1 MMEDEERQRKLQA
14 GKAKLAEYRQRKAQ
28 SDGQKKQKKKRKK
41 PESDVEERLREEQ
54 SRDEGDEQ
62 TGDQNTVF
70 SLSKTL
76 RSGETVTHDQTYTM
90 EPESEVSTTAEDCSS
105 EVNGFQERTDSGFP
119 WSCVIR
125 EEDLPQSEAQM
136 EPDPQ
141 SQIQVMEDEL
151 AAKSMAIEELS
162 RELEEIR
169 RAFGPEGGQQLPE
182 FEEALKH
189 RDEIITQLTANM
201 QQARAEKEEV
211 MREFL
216 QLTEQSQKLQIQFQQ
231 LQAGEILRSSS
242 ISSTAADLLQAR
254 QQITLFQQQLDDRVK
269 GHQEKIML
277 YQQQLDDRDT
287 QVRGHQEKIT
297 LYQQQLDE
305 RDAQVRGH
313 QEKITLFQQQLDDRD
328 AQVRGHQEKITLYQQ
343 QLDERD
349 AQIKGHQ
356 EKITLY
362 QQQLDERDA
371 QVRGHQEK
379 ITLYQQQLD
388 ERDAQVRGHQEK
400 ITLYQQQLDER
411 DAQVR
416 GHQEKI
422 TLYQQQL
429 DERDAQVRG
438 HQEKITLY
446 QQQLDDRDAQVRGHQ
461 EKITLYQQQLDER
474 DAQVRGHQE
483 KITLYQQQLDE
494 RDAQVRGHQE
504 KITLFQQQLDDR
516 DAQVRS
522 HHEKTQ
528 EQLILITQLQER
540 LNDAER
546 FRSQSEESS
555 ALSLREKDLL
565 NTEHHQRLIAE
576 HQQSITQLQDQ
587 LLTSKQAA
595 EEANKR
601 LSAKTQELDVCER
614 ELTVSRQ
621 KERMSSGEILQL
633 MKNVEDLQQRCHH
646 HGSQSER
653 DTLRAEL
660 DEMYGEQ
667 IVAMKH
673 ELRVQHA
680 AEVERIR
687 EQSRAEVEKIVQEH
701 QSEIEKFKGQVLQS
715 NVLNVRVIELQQKLQ
730 ETLVLR
736 EKAEQELA
744 RMSGEK
750 LSLAHQVKRLNDELR
765 GVRSEVSE
773 VQRLRDAL
781 DAAQKANVEL
791 EVKHE
796 SEITNY
802 KIKLDMLE
810 REKDAVLD
818 RMAESQESELERLR
832 TQLLFSHEEELSR
845 LRDDLQREGQLNV
858 QNLRDEMSVRH
869 REAIDSYE
877 AKLKS
882 AESERVALLQ
892 ALKHDE
898 ESGRSEE
905 LERRRE
911 SEVHSLLEKINKL
924 TLENEQ
930 ASARLEELQDE
941 IDTQRNTFSFAERNF
956 QVNFQELKDEYVFM
970 ANAKTQL
977 EERLI
982 REAQEFEKKLAEMQ
996 TRREEV
1002 DGSEKHTTELMEKLQ
1017 AVEKEKK
1024 SLAERLSLA
1033 ETDAKRLEVE
1043 LELRNRALVQDR
1055 SVSGGLETHHTHI
1068 RSGRERETPASTTA
1082 SRLASHTHTHTRE
1095 EQLSVSFSLT
1105 QQDETGDVQVD
1116 GDAVRAS
1123 RVILPLEM
1131 DGAEHDECRLQLE
1144 AQRISLSQIHAA
1156 QLELLMDTH
1165 EHELRSRE
1173 QDLRDTHE
1181 HELRDTQGLS
1191 APSSE
1196 PMELKA
1202 EFQEPMA
1209 PQLKAEFQ
1217 EPMAPQLKAEFQ
1229 EPLAP
1234 QLKAEFQ
1241 EPMAPQ
1247 LRAEFQEPMAPQLKA
1262 EFQEPMAP
1270 QLKAEFQEPMAP
1282 QLKAE
1287 FQEPMA
1293 PQLRA
1298 EFQEPMAPQ
1307 LKAEFQEPM
1316 APQLKA
1322 EFQEP
1327 MASQLKAEF
1336 QEPMAPQLKAEFQ
1349 EPMAPQLKAEFQEC
1363 WAQLEE
1369 RHRHE
1374 IERLKVFYQQQKQET
1389 QERFTSE
1396 ILLLQQRLQELTG
1409 AEELFSVPSVSAPLT
1424 RDERGERHQDEECVS
1439 VIAGSGLW
1447 RELQAG
1453 QKAPC
1458 ERELT
1463 DRDQDQDQDWERRIG
1478 SPPGRLQEKHQ
1489 QELLEEEIAKVIVQM
1504 SVEFAQH
1511 TEHTR
1516 ISKQAR
1522 ETSTAVQTGR
1532 DEEDEKEEEEEEE
1545 EEEVIKGKGH
1555 GRSRTPKSSDPEL
1568 ASDDIIT
1575 ERDLLREGN
1584 ARLVRVLLEVL
1595 KTTAAA
1601 EETISHVEAML
1612 EARQSHMTPAE
1623 ARQSHMTPAEA
1634 RQSHMTPA
1642 VARQS
1647 HMTPAERVRPGPA
1660 GDADDVSM
1668 FSAETDE
1675 ELETPL
1681 KIPGAGLL
1689 DSGAGLQRQGAE
1701 LQLESE
1707 EFLMSISSRLQ
1718 SAVEKLLIAIT
1729 DTSTQLEHARITQTE
1744 LMREKF
1750 RQNEEMEELL
1760 RRQEELQERVCEE
1773 NRAREQL
1780 ALELHR
1786 AEGVIDS
1793 YSGEREAL
1801 EQQLRERVDLQLQLE
1816 QELCVTGLRLREL
1829 EEERQQ
1835 IQDQRQLLSR
1845 QQEALRDGAGA
1856 PELRLVEAA
1865 LDAAPEADLLEETE
1879 KLMLEKVE
1887 VQRQAQKESVEL
1899 QLQVKHLEAELEDQ
1913 VMRVQEL
1920 QDTSRSERN
1929 DLRQQIQALEKQLEN
1944 NRRFMDEQA
1953 ADREHERDV
1962 FQLEIHNLEQ
1972 QLKNPPKT
1980 GTGSDR
1986 RDREVQELTRVLQ
1999 EKSDCCSELLL
2010 SVEQL
2015 QRDVCERDEEIETLG
2030 ARVRELEHTLMHR
2043 VEEAQHVSMAGRD
2056 VTLEAQLQTEREA
2069 LDRKEKEIVNLEEQ
2083 LEQFR
2088 EELENKS
2095 EEVNQLNMQ
2104 LEIQRKEISSHQQ
2117 NQTRL
2122 TQVLEEKDR
2131 QIIVLNEQTVK
2142 RQHTD
2147 TEPEE
2152 EALEQ
2157 KEEVLLDLEAQVE
2170 HLRSEQERLKR
2181 NHEEEVEQLNA
2192 VIEKLQQ
2199 ELSHIER
2206 KDEPRDESHEMKQK
2220 MDEVATELDTLKS
2233 EHASLRSKYERLR
2246 EETLVELEEALREKT
2261 AAFVVVQAQVQ
2272 ALEESAGSRVRSL
2285 SRRVEELEA
2294 AMEEKDSELHAC
2306 MLNVELAQTDADTLH
2321 TKVAELE
2328 DKLREKV
2335 AAVLVSQAQ
2344 LGAIQTQTKDLRG
2357 DAPAG
2362 EMRKGLR
2369 ASTHG
2374 PILLTEKLKE
2384 LEEGLSAMQEDQELQ
2399 KQMLSSSED
2408 EVMEYERRLA
2418 VMMDILNQMR
2428 SKPTYHRPLITEES
2442 GEDRQLLSEL
2452 LQEVRGQAAST
2463 EEELTCCRELSL
2475 KLQEEIEMK
2484 ESTITQLQTALSQVQ
2499 AGSRD
2504 EDGAKTAKLLQEL
2517 QEVKGQASAA
2527 QQELQEVKGQASAT
2541 LQELH
2546 SLRDQSVQLQEL
2558 LQEREMSMALL
2569 KDQLHRASREGDRS
2583 TDELLQELQEVKGQA
2598 ADTLQELQE
2607 AKGQAAATKEQLSS
2621 FRERSLKLQEEIEV
2635 RDMSIAELRV
2645 KVHELQIALTKS
2657 EEPLQQ
2663 PPSQPKTKAGKNGDN
2678 REHHGI
2684 NKSADASKDTP
2695 SLPHRTS
2702 KAQSESSSSQS
2713 RVSVSTQTEPCR
2725 AEDVQEMISGFS
2737 EKIGQMQELHAAEIM
2752 DMEARHISESESL
2765 KRENQQLELESRALR
2780 DAIDKLTATEGPS
2793 GGSERPAA
2801 PAFRDGYAS
2810 DSSSDWSQRTGF
2822 DHLQEN
2828 RSTPEGARRDPEPD
2842 LLPDRIKSLLREVH
2856 QEGMQV
2862 LSLSELPASE
2872 ADRLAALQTQAWS
2885 RERDA
2890 LIHTVDSLEL
2900 LISRLQSHTQVDG
2913 DWRAE
2918 LLSAVQQVFVH
2929 ERDALKS
2936 VLYSH
2941 LERLDTADAVVHL
2954 SQLERALAEQDAR
2967 HSEGMC
2973 VLSSADRSSLR
2984 SEIHQLRAQLHTLT
2998 SAHTQRHHVDT
3009 TGTESVREEEPAL
3022 LETSVGS
3029 GSDTLQEIKTELSHT
3044 KLELESAL
3052 KSQHKHLKELDTLR
3066 TEVSLKAAEVD
3077 TLNDT
3082 LAHEQKRARELQW
3095 VYEKEKCK
3103 SDRKQESEREEVE
3116 DLKLA
3121 LEDQRGRVFELSI
3134 ALERERETS
3143 AQLRDQEREAG
3154 VSTELQVQL
3163 DAQRARAAEISSA
3176 LEKEKELNTQLLR
3189 RVHTSSASNAQDSGT
3204 HTLVQAEASCT
3215 QEEAGVLS
3223 VEALLQAQ
3231 LVEKQAQVVQMME
3244 ELEKHQLDAVQ
3255 RKRQW
3260 DEEKSSLQQDQNALG
3275 RRVEELRAELNAERD
3290 TVRRLEGE
3298 RHRLQERVREL
3309 EGERHRLLERV
3320 RELEEKLRDARPA
3333 DRTRDWVLQQKTTD
3347 ATTHT
3352 GQNPEPKHTD
3362 PILSRLQLIA
3372 ARINSLTSEAPSRL
3386 SGEGP
3391 DRESLAWLHSNV
3403 QDVMSLLQHI
3413 PSAPS
3418 ALPESAALLAGGS
3431 SSLLNERLL
3440 RQNAELTGFVSRLT
3454 EEKNDLRNQLL
3465 NLEEELRRNRQK
3477 KAVAESGPGRQ
3488 ELVLFSSERE
3498 SWARERSRLEKCVA
3512 QAEAELKRL
3521 RAEIRSDTLRD
3532 LTEPDNTALKRMYGK
3547 YLRAESFRKAL
3558 VYQKKYLLLLLG
3570 GFQECEEATLS
3581 LIARMGG
3588 QPTHTH
3594 TSLESLS
3601 HQRRGFTRF
3610 RSAVRVCIAL
3620 SRMRFLVKR
3629 WQRAGGTVSCAI
3641 VSRNGLS
3648 QISGADVR
3656 NESSFLHPGGVE
3668 VFRERRGTSRGRT
3681 GRDSPRSTASVQHRY
3696 HSMAGDP
3703 VGLPCSHL
3711 QNYDPDR
3718 ALTDYI
3724 SRLEA
3729 LQRRLG
3735 SVQSGSSSYAQ
3746 LHFGVRR

>member
-1 MMEDEERQRKLQA
+1 MSKRRWVEFRICQTISCSTPVGRRTRPASPAAAAAAGTAEMMEDEERQRKLQA

-41 PESDVEERLREEQ
+41 PESDAEERLREEP

-62 TGDQNTVF
+62 PGDQNTVF

-76 RSGETVTHDQTYTM
+76 RSGESVTHEQTYSI

-105 EVNGFQERTDSGFP
+105 EVNGFQERTDSDFP
-119 WSCVIR
+119 WSSCVIG

-151 AAKSMAIEELS
+151 AAKSTAIEELS

-182 FEEALKH
+182 FEEALKQ

-242 ISSTAADLLQAR
+242 ISSSISSTASDLLQAR
-254 QQITLFQQQLDDRVK
+254 QQITL
-269 GHQEKIML
+269 
-277 YQQQLDDRDT
+277 Y
-287 QVRGHQEKIT
+287 QEKIT

-305 RDAQVRGH
+305 SEAQV
-313 QEKITLFQQQLDDRD
+313 K
-328 AQVRGHQEKITLYQQ
+328 
-343 QLDERD
+343 
-349 AQIKGHQ
+349 
-356 EKITLY
+356 
-362 QQQLDERDA
+362 
-371 QVRGHQEK
+371 
-379 ITLYQQQLD
+379 
-388 ERDAQVRGHQEK
+388 
-400 ITLYQQQLDER
+400 
-411 DAQVR
+411 
-416 GHQEKI
+416 
-422 TLYQQQL
+422 
-429 DERDAQVRG
+429 G

-461 EKITLYQQQLDER
+461 EKLILYQQQLDDR
-474 DAQVRGHQE
+474 DAQVKGHQE
-483 KITLYQQQLDE
+483 KITLYQQQLDD

-504 KITLFQQQLDDR
+504 KLDER
-516 DAQVRS
+516 DAQVRG
-522 HHEKTQ
+522 HQEKTQ

-540 LNDAER
+540 LSEAEK
-546 FRSQSEESS
+546 FHTESEESS

-565 NTEHHQRLIAE
+565 NTEHHQRLISE

-587 LLTSKQAA
+587 LLTSKQQA
-595 EEANKR
+595 EEANRR
-601 LSAKTQELDVCER
+601 LSAKAQELDICER

-633 MKNVEDLQQRCHH
+633 MKTVEDLQQRCHH

-680 AEVERIR
+680 AEVDRIR

-701 QSEIEKFKGQVLQS
+701 QSEIEKFKGQVFQS

-744 RMSGEK
+744 RVSGEK
-750 LSLAHQVKRLNDELR
+750 LSLAHQVERLHNELR
-765 GVRSEVSE
+765 SVRSEVSE

-781 DAAQKANVEL
+781 DAAQTANVEL

-869 REAIDSYE
+869 REAIDGYE
-877 AKLKS
+877 DKLAS

-892 ALKHDE
+892 ALKHNE
-898 ESGRSEE
+898 ESGNSEE
-905 LERRRE
+905 LERPRQ
-911 SEVHSLLEKINKL
+911 SEISNLLEDVNKL

-982 REAQEFEKKLAEMQ
+982 REAEEFEKRLAEMR
-996 TRREEV
+996 TSRDEV
-1002 DGSEKHTTELMEKLQ
+1002 DGSEKHTTELMEKLE

-1033 ETDAKRLEVE
+1033 EADAKRLADE
-1043 LELRNRALVQDR
+1043 LELRNKALVRDC
-1055 SVSGGLETHHTHI
+1055 SVSGGLETHHTHT

-1082 SRLASHTHTHTRE
+1082 SRLAPHTHTHTHD
-1095 EQLSVSFSLT
+1095 EQLAVSFSLT
-1105 QQDETGDVQVD
+1105 QQHETGDAQVD

-1165 EHELRSRE
+1165 EQELRSRE
-1173 QDLRDTHE
+1173 REMRDTHEQELRSRERELMDTHE
-1181 HELRDTQGLS
+1181 HELRRLQEQQGLS

-1196 PMELKA
+1196 PSELTV
-1202 EFQEPMA
+1202 
-1209 PQLKAEFQ
+1209 
-1217 EPMAPQLKAEFQ
+1217 
-1229 EPLAP
+1229 
-1234 QLKAEFQ
+1234 
-1241 EPMAPQ
+1241 
-1247 LRAEFQEPMAPQLKA
+1247 
-1262 EFQEPMAP
+1262 
-1270 QLKAEFQEPMAP
+1270 
-1282 QLKAE
+1282 
-1287 FQEPMA
+1287 
-1293 PQLRA
+1293 
-1298 EFQEPMAPQ
+1298 
-1307 LKAEFQEPM
+1307 
-1316 APQLKA
+1316 
-1322 EFQEP
+1322 
-1327 MASQLKAEF
+1327 
-1336 QEPMAPQLKAEFQ
+1336 
-1349 EPMAPQLKAEFQEC
+1349 PQLKAEFQEC
-1363 WAQLEE
+1363 RAQLEE
-1369 RHRHE
+1369 THRRE

-1396 ILLLQQRLQELTG
+1396 ILLLQQRLQELSG
-1409 AEELFSVPSVSAPLT
+1409 AEELFSVPSASVPLT
-1424 RDERGERHQDEECVS
+1424 GDERAEQHQDEERVS

-1458 ERELT
+1458 ESWREELT
-1463 DRDQDQDQDWERRIG
+1463 DRDRERRPG
-1478 SPPGRLQEKHQ
+1478 SPPGRWRERHQ
-1489 QELLEEEIAKVIVQM
+1489 QEQLEEEIAKVIVQM

-1522 ETSTAVQTGR
+1522 ETSTAVQTDR
-1532 DEEDEKEEEEEEE
+1532 DEAAEKEEEEEEE

-1555 GRSRTPKSSDPEL
+1555 GRSETSQSSDPEL

-1575 ERDLLREGN
+1575 ERDLLREAN
-1584 ARLVRVLLEVL
+1584 ARLVLVLLEVL

-1612 EARQSHMTPAE
+1612 EASPG
-1623 ARQSHMTPAEA
+1623 
-1634 RQSHMTPA
+1634 
-1642 VARQS
+1642 

-1668 FSAETDE
+1668 FSAEADE
-1675 ELETPL
+1675 GLEM

-1689 DSGAGLQRQGAE
+1689 CQGAELQLQGAE
-1701 LQLESE
+1701 LQLERE

-1729 DTSTQLEHARITQTE
+1729 DTSSQLEHARITQTE

-1750 RQNEEMEELL
+1750 RHNEEMEELL

-1793 YSGEREAL
+1793 YSGEREGL
-1801 EQQLRERVDLQLQLE
+1801 EQQVRERVDLQLQLE
-1816 QELCVTGLRLREL
+1816 QELCVTSLRLREL

-1899 QLQVKHLEAELEDQ
+1899 HLQVKHLEAELEDQ
-1913 VMRVQEL
+1913 VMRLQEL
-1920 QDTSRSERN
+1920 QDTSRSERD

-1962 FQLEIHNLEQ
+1962 FQQEIHSLEQ

-1980 GTGSDR
+1980 GSGSDR
-1986 RDREVQELTRVLQ
+1986 RDREVQELTRALQ
-1999 EKSDCCSELLL
+1999 DKSDCCSELLL
-2010 SVEQL
+2010 SAEQL

-2043 VEEAQHVSMAGRD
+2043 VEEAQHVSMAGRGD

-2117 NQTRL
+2117 DQTRL
-2122 TQVLEEKDR
+2122 TQVLEEKDG
-2131 QIIVLNEQTVK
+2131 QIIALNEQVVK
-2142 RQHTD
+2142 HQHTD

-2170 HLRSEQERLKR
+2170 RLRSEQERLKR
-2181 NHEEEVEQLNA
+2181 SREEEVEQLNA
-2192 VIEKLQQ
+2192 VIETLQQ

-2233 EHASLRSKYERLR
+2233 EHGSLRSKYERLR
-2246 EETLVELEEALREKT
+2246 EETLVELEAALREKT

-2272 ALEESAGSRVRSL
+2272 ALEESAGSRLRGL

-2294 AMEEKDSELHAC
+2294 ALEDKDSELRAC
-2306 MLNVELAQTDADTLH
+2306 MLNVELAQTDAGTLH
-2321 TKVAELE
+2321 VKVADLE

-2344 LGAIQTQTKDLRG
+2344 LGAVQTQTKDLRG

-2362 EMRKGLR
+2362 EKPKG
-2369 ASTHG
+2369 AGAATHG
-2374 PILLTEKLKE
+2374 PVLLTERLRE
-2384 LEEGLSAMQEDQELQ
+2384 LEEGLSLMQKDQELQ
-2399 KQMLSSSED
+2399 KHMLSSSED

-2428 SKPTYHRPLITEES
+2428 TKPTYHRPLIAEES
-2442 GEDRQLLSEL
+2442 GEDSRLLSQL
-2452 LQEVRGQAAST
+2452 LQEVKGQAAST
-2463 EEELTCCRELSL
+2463 KEELTCYRELSH
-2475 KLQEEIEMK
+2475 KLQEEMEMK

-2504 EDGAKTAKLLQEL
+2504 EDVAKTAKLLQEL
-2517 QEVKGQASAA
+2517 QEVRGQASAT
-2527 QQELQEVKGQASAT
+2527 QQELQEVRGQASAARQE
-2541 LQELH
+2541 LQEVRGQASAARQELH
-2546 SLRDQSVQLQEL
+2546 SFREQSVRLQEL
-2558 LQEREMSMALL
+2558 LQEREMSIALL

-2607 AKGQAAATKEQLSS
+2607 VKGQAAATKEQLSS

-2635 RDMSIAELRV
+2635 RDVSIAELRV
-2645 KVHELQIALTKS
+2645 KVHELQIALTRS
-2657 EEPLQQ
+2657 EEPPQQ
-2663 PPSQPKTKAGKNGDN
+2663 PQSQPKTKAGKNGDN

-2702 KAQSESSSSQS
+2702 TDQSESSPQS
-2713 RVSVSTQTEPCR
+2713 RVNASTQSDPSR
-2725 AEDVQEMISGFS
+2725 AEDVQELISGFS
-2737 EKIGQMQELHAAEIM
+2737 EKIGQMRELHAAEIM

-2765 KRENQQLELESRALR
+2765 KRENRQLELESRALR
-2780 DAIDKLTATEGPS
+2780 DAIDKLTAAEVTHTPSHGPPVR
-2793 GGSERPAA
+2793 SERPAA
-2801 PAFRDGYAS
+2801 SPLKDGYAS
-2810 DSSSDWSQRTGF
+2810 DSSSDWSQRTGL
-2822 DHLQEN
+2822 DHPHLQEN

-2842 LLPDRIKSLLREVH
+2842 LLPDRVKSLLREVH
-2856 QEGMQV
+2856 REGMQV
-2862 LSLSELPASE
+2862 LSLSELPMCG
-2872 ADRLAALQTQAWS
+2872 ADRPAALQAWS
-2885 RERDA
+2885 SERDA
-2890 LIHTVDSLEL
+2890 LTHTVDSLQL

-2936 VLYSH
+2936 VLYSQ

-2954 SQLERALAEQDAR
+2954 NQLERALAEQDAR

-2984 SEIHQLRAQLHTLT
+2984 SEIQQLRDQLHTLT

-3009 TGTESVREEEPAL
+3009 TGAASVREAEPAL
-3022 LETSVGS
+3022 VGTSVGS
-3029 GSDTLQEIKTELSHT
+3029 DPLEEIKTELSQT

-3052 KSQHKHLKELDTLR
+3052 KAQHKHLKELDTLR
-3066 TEVSLKAAEVD
+3066 VEVSLKAAEVD
-3077 TLNDT
+3077 TLSDT
-3082 LAHEQKRARELQW
+3082 LAHEQKRAREMQW
-3095 VYEKEKCK
+3095 AYEKEKCK

-3121 LEDQRGRVFELSI
+3121 LEDQRGRVVELSI

-3143 AQLRDQEREAG
+3143 ARLRDQEREAG
-3154 VSTELQVQL
+3154 VSSELQVQL

-3176 LEKEKELNTQLLR
+3176 LEKEKELNAQLLR
-3189 RVHTSSASNAQDSGT
+3189 RVHTSSASNTQDSGT
-3204 HTLVQAEASCT
+3204 HTLVQAEASCS
-3215 QEEAGVLS
+3215 QVEAGVLS
-3223 VEALLQAQ
+3223 VESLLQAQ

-3244 ELEKHQLDAVQ
+3244 ELEKHQLDVVQ

-3260 DEEKSSLQQDQNALG
+3260 DEERSSLQQDHNALG

-3290 TVRRLEGE
+3290 TVRSLEGE

-3309 EGERHRLLERV
+3309 EGERHRLQERV

-3372 ARINSLTSEAPSRL
+3372 ARINSLTSDTPGRL
-3386 SGEGP
+3386 SGEAP

-3418 ALPESAALLAGGS
+3418 ALPESPALLAGGS

-3465 NLEEELRRNRQK
+3465 NLEDELRRSRQK
-3477 KAVAESGPGRQ
+3477 KAVAESGSGRQ

-3498 SWARERSRLEKCVA
+3498 CWAQERSRLQKCVG
-3512 QAEAELKRL
+3512 QAEAELARL

-3532 LTEPDNTALKRMYGK
+3532 LTGADPDNTALKRMYGK

-3594 TSLESLS
+3594 THTSLESIGR
-3601 HQRRGFTRF
+3601 QRRGFTRF

-3629 WQRAGGTVSCAI
+3629 WQRAGGTVSAAV

-3648 QISGADVR
+3648 QITGADVR
-3656 NESSFLHPGGVE
+3656 NESSFLQPGSVE

-3696 HSMAGDP
+3696 HSMAGEP
-3703 VGLPCSHL
+3703 GGLPCSHL

>member
-14 GKAKLAEYRQRKAQ
+14 GKAKLAEYRQKKAQ

-41 PESDVEERLREEQ
+41 PESEAEERL
-54 SRDEGDEQ
+54 RDEGDEQ
-62 TGDQNTVF
+62 PRDQHTVF

-76 RSGETVTHDQTYTM
+76 RGGESVTHEQTYSI

-105 EVNGFQERTDSGFP
+105 EVNGFQERADSDFP
-119 WSCVIR
+119 WSSCVIG
-125 EEDLPQSEAQM
+125 EEDLPQTEAQM

-141 SQIQVMEDEL
+141 NQIQVMEDEL

-182 FEEALKH
+182 FEEALKQ

-216 QLTEQSQKLQIQFQQ
+216 QLTEQSQKLQVQFQQ

-242 ISSTAADLLQAR
+242 ISSTASDLLQAR
-254 QQITLFQQQLDDRVK
+254 QQITLYQEKITLYQQQLDEREAQVK

-277 YQQQLDDRDT
+277 YQQQLDEREA
-287 QVRGHQEKIT
+287 QVKGHQEKIT

-305 RDAQVRGH
+305 REAQVKGHQEKITLYQQQLDEREAQVKGHQEKITLYQKQLDERDAQVRGH
-313 QEKITLFQQQLDDRD
+313 QEKLEEMD

-343 QLDERD
+343 QLDER
-349 AQIKGHQ
+349 
-356 EKITLY
+356 EV
-362 QQQLDERDA
+362 
-371 QVRGHQEK
+371 QVRGHQ
-379 ITLYQQQLD
+379 
-388 ERDAQVRGHQEK
+388 
-400 ITLYQQQLDER
+400 
-411 DAQVR
+411 
-416 GHQEKI
+416 
-422 TLYQQQL
+422 
-429 DERDAQVRG
+429 
-438 HQEKITLY
+438 
-446 QQQLDDRDAQVRGHQ
+446 
-461 EKITLYQQQLDER
+461 
-474 DAQVRGHQE
+474 
-483 KITLYQQQLDE
+483 
-494 RDAQVRGHQE
+494 
-504 KITLFQQQLDDR
+504 
-516 DAQVRS
+516 
-522 HHEKTQ
+522 EKTQ

-540 LNDAER
+540 LSEAER
-546 FRSQSEESS
+546 FRTQSEESS
-555 ALSLREKDLL
+555 ALSLRDKDLL
-565 NTEHHQRLIAE
+565 NTEHHQ
-576 HQQSITQLQDQ
+576 HQQSIAQLQDQ
-587 LLTSKQAA
+587 LLTSKQQA
-595 EEANKR
+595 EEANRR
-601 LSAKTQELDVCER
+601 LSAKAQELDICER

-633 MKNVEDLQQRCHH
+633 MKTVEDLQQRCHH

-680 AEVERIR
+680 AEVDRIR

-701 QSEIEKFKGQVLQS
+701 QSEIEKFKGQVFQS

-750 LSLAHQVKRLNDELR
+750 LSLAHQVERLHNELQS
-765 GVRSEVSE
+765 VRSEVGE

-781 DAAQKANVEL
+781 DAAQAANVEL

-869 REAIDSYE
+869 REAIDGYE
-877 AKLKS
+877 DKLAS

-892 ALKHDE
+892 ALKHSE
-898 ESGRSEE
+898 ESGTSEE
-905 LERRRE
+905 LERRRQ
-911 SEVHSLLEKINKL
+911 SEINNLLEQVNKL

-956 QVNFQELKDEYVFM
+956 QVNFQELKDEYVFT
-970 ANAKTQL
+970 ANAKAQL

-982 REAQEFEKKLAEMQ
+982 RDAEEFEKKLAEMR
-996 TRREEV
+996 TRRDEA
-1002 DGSEKHTTELMEKLQ
+1002 DGSEKHTAELMEKLE
-1017 AVEKEKK
+1017 AVEKEKE

-1033 ETDAKRLEVE
+1033 EADAKRLADE
-1043 LELRNRALVQDR
+1043 LELRNKALVRDC
-1055 SVSGGLETHHTHI
+1055 SVSGGLETHHTHT

-1082 SRLASHTHTHTRE
+1082 SRLAPHTHAHTRE
-1095 EQLSVSFSLT
+1095 EQLAVSFSLT
-1105 QQDETGDVQVD
+1105 QQHETGDAQVD
-1116 GDAVRAS
+1116 GDAVTAS

-1156 QLELLMDTH
+1156 QLELLTDTH
-1165 EHELRSRE
+1165 EQELRSRE
-1173 QDLRDTHE
+1173 PEQ
-1181 HELRDTQGLS
+1181 QGLGGPS
-1191 APSSE
+1191 AEPSE
-1196 PMELKA
+1196 PT
-1202 EFQEPMA
+1202 A

-1217 EPMAPQLKAEFQ
+1217 E
-1229 EPLAP
+1229 
-1234 QLKAEFQ
+1234 
-1241 EPMAPQ
+1241 
-1247 LRAEFQEPMAPQLKA
+1247 
-1262 EFQEPMAP
+1262 
-1270 QLKAEFQEPMAP
+1270 
-1282 QLKAE
+1282 
-1287 FQEPMA
+1287 
-1293 PQLRA
+1293 
-1298 EFQEPMAPQ
+1298 
-1307 LKAEFQEPM
+1307 
-1316 APQLKA
+1316 
-1322 EFQEP
+1322 
-1327 MASQLKAEF
+1327 S
-1336 QEPMAPQLKAEFQ
+1336 
-1349 EPMAPQLKAEFQEC
+1349 

-1369 RHRHE
+1369 THRRE
-1374 IERLKVFYQQQKQET
+1374 IERLKLFYQQQKQET
-1389 QERFTSE
+1389 QERFTAE
-1396 ILLLQQRLQELTG
+1396 ILLLQQRLQELSG
-1409 AEELFSVPSVSAPLT
+1409 AEDICSVPSASVPLT
-1424 RDERGERHQDEECVS
+1424 GDERAEQDEERVS

-1447 RELQAG
+1447 CELQAG
-1453 QKAPC
+1453 QEAPG
-1458 ERELT
+1458 ESWREEQT
-1463 DRDQDQDQDWERRIG
+1463 DRDQERRPG
-1478 SPPGRLQEKHQ
+1478 SPPGQEKHQ
-1489 QELLEEEIAKVIVQM
+1489 QEQLEEEIAKVIVQM
-1504 SVEFAQH
+1504 SVEFAQQ

-1522 ETSTAVQTGR
+1522 ETSTAVQTNR
-1532 DEEDEKEEEEEEE
+1532 DEEAEKEEEEEEE
-1545 EEEVIKGKGH
+1545 EEEKEVIKGKGH
-1555 GRSRTPKSSDPEL
+1555 GRSVTSQSSDPEL

-1575 ERDLLREGN
+1575 ERDLLREAN
-1584 ARLVRVLLEVL
+1584 ARLVQVLLEVL

-1612 EARQSHMTPAE
+1612 ESSPG
-1623 ARQSHMTPAEA
+1623 
-1634 RQSHMTPA
+1634 
-1642 VARQS
+1642 

-1660 GDADDVSM
+1660 GDTDDVSM
-1668 FSAETDE
+1668 FSAEADE
-1675 ELETPL
+1675 GLEM

-1689 DSGAGLQRQGAE
+1689 YQGAWLQLQGAE
-1701 LQLESE
+1701 LQLERE

-1729 DTSTQLEHARITQTE
+1729 DTSSQLEHARITQTE

-1750 RQNEEMEELL
+1750 RHNEEMEELL

-1793 YSGEREAL
+1793 YSGEREVL
-1801 EQQLRERVDLQLQLE
+1801 EQQVRERVDLQLQLE
-1816 QELCVTGLRLREL
+1816 QELCVTSLRLREL

-1899 QLQVKHLEAELEDQ
+1899 HQQVKHLEAELEDQ
-1913 VMRVQEL
+1913 VMRLQEL
-1920 QDTSRSERN
+1920 QDTSRSERD

-1962 FQLEIHNLEQ
+1962 FQQEIHSLEQ

-1986 RDREVQELTRVLQ
+1986 RDREVQELSRALQ
-1999 EKSDCCSELLL
+1999 DKSDCCSELLL
-2010 SVEQL
+2010 SAEQL

-2043 VEEAQHVSMAGRD
+2043 VEEAQHVSMAGRGD

-2104 LEIQRKEISSHQQ
+2104 LEIQRKEISSHQL

-2131 QIIVLNEQTVK
+2131 QIIALNEQVVK
-2142 RQHTD
+2142 HQHAD
-2147 TEPEE
+2147 TQPEE

-2170 HLRSEQERLKR
+2170 RLRSEQERLKR
-2181 NHEEEVEQLNA
+2181 SREEEVEQLNA

-2206 KDEPRDESHEMKQK
+2206 KDEPSDEMKQK

-2233 EHASLRSKYERLR
+2233 EHGSLRSQYERLR
-2246 EETLVELEEALREKT
+2246 EETLVELEAALREKT

-2272 ALEESAGSRVRSL
+2272 ALEESAGARLSAL

-2294 AMEEKDSELHAC
+2294 ALEEKDSELRAC
-2306 MLNVELAQTDADTLH
+2306 MLNVELAQTEAGTH
-2321 TKVAELE
+2321 RVKVAELE

-2344 LGAIQTQTKDLRG
+2344 LGAVQTQTKDLRG
-2357 DAPAG
+2357 VAAT
-2362 EMRKGLR
+2362 R
-2369 ASTHG
+2369 G
-2374 PILLTEKLKE
+2374 PLLLTERLKE
-2384 LEEGLSAMQEDQELQ
+2384 LEDGLSLMQKDQELQ
-2399 KQMLSSSED
+2399 EQMLSSSED
-2408 EVMEYERRLA
+2408 EVMEYESRLA

-2428 SKPTYHRPLITEES
+2428 TKPTYHGSQPNRPTAEES
-2442 GEDRQLLSEL
+2442 DEDSRPPSEL
-2452 LQEVRGQAAST
+2452 LQEVKGQST
-2463 EEELTCCRELSL
+2463 KEELTFYRELSH
-2475 KLQEEIEMK
+2475 KLQEEMEMK

-2504 EDGAKTAKLLQEL
+2504 EDDAKTAKLLQEL
-2517 QEVKGQASAA
+2517 QEVRGQASAT
-2527 QQELQEVKGQASAT
+2527 QQELQEVRGQASAT
-2541 LQELH
+2541 QQELH
-2546 SLRDQSVQLQEL
+2546 SFRDQSVRLQEL
-2558 LQEREMSMALL
+2558 LQEREMSIALL

-2583 TDELLQELQEVKGQA
+2583 TEELLQELEEVKGQA

-2607 AKGQAAATKEQLSS
+2607 VKGQAAAAEEQLSG

-2635 RDMSIAELRV
+2635 RDGSIAELRV
-2645 KVHELQIALTKS
+2645 KVHELQIALARS
-2657 EEPLQQ
+2657 EEPPQQ
-2663 PPSQPKTKAGKNGDN
+2663 PQSQPKTKAGKNGDN

-2684 NKSADASKDTP
+2684 NKSADASKVTP

-2702 KAQSESSSSQS
+2702 TDQSESSPQS
-2713 RVSVSTQTEPCR
+2713 RVDASTQSDPSR
-2725 AEDVQEMISGFS
+2725 AEDVQELISGFS
-2737 EKIGQMQELHAAEIM
+2737 EKIGQMRELHAAEIM

-2765 KRENQQLELESRALR
+2765 KRENRQLELESRALR
-2780 DAIDKLTATEGPS
+2780 DAIDKLTAAEVTHTPSHGPPVR
-2793 GGSERPAA
+2793 SERPAA
-2801 PAFRDGYAS
+2801 APLKDGYAS
-2810 DSSSDWSQRTGF
+2810 DSSSDWSQRTGL
-2822 DHLQEN
+2822 DHPHLQEN

-2842 LLPDRIKSLLREVH
+2842 LLPDRVKSLLREVH
-2856 QEGMQV
+2856 REGMQV
-2862 LSLSELPASE
+2862 LSLSELPACG
-2872 ADRLAALQTQAWS
+2872 ADRGAS
-2885 RERDA
+2885 GERDA
-2890 LIHTVDSLEL
+2890 LIHTVDSLQL
-2900 LISRLQSHTQVDG
+2900 LISRLQAHTQVDG

-2941 LERLDTADAVVHL
+2941 LERLDTVDAVVHL

-2984 SEIHQLRAQLHTLT
+2984 SEIHQLRDQLHTLT

-3009 TGTESVREEEPAL
+3009 TGAASVREAEPAPVG
-3022 LETSVGS
+3022 TSVGS
-3029 GSDTLQEIKTELSHT
+3029 GSDRLEEIKTELSQT

-3052 KSQHKHLKELDTLR
+3052 KSQRKHLKELDTLR
-3066 TEVSLKAAEVD
+3066 VEVSLKAAEVD

-3082 LAHEQKRARELQW
+3082 LAHEQKRAREMQW
-3095 VYEKEKCK
+3095 AYEKEKCK
-3103 SDRKQESEREEVE
+3103 SDRQQESEREEVE

-3121 LEDQRGRVFELSI
+3121 LEDQRGRVVELSI

-3143 AQLRDQEREAG
+3143 ARLRDQEREAG
-3154 VSTELQVQL
+3154 VSSELQVQL
-3163 DAQRARAAEISSA
+3163 DSQRARAAEISSA
-3176 LEKEKELNTQLLR
+3176 LEKEKELNAQLLR
-3189 RVHTSSASNAQDSGT
+3189 LIQTSSASNAQDSGT
-3204 HTLVQAEASCT
+3204 HTLQV
-3215 QEEAGVLS
+3215 EAGVLS
-3223 VEALLQAQ
+3223 VESLLQAQ

-3260 DEEKSSLQQDQNALG
+3260 DEERSSLQQDQNALG
-3275 RRVEELRAELNAERD
+3275 RRVEELRAELDTERD
-3290 TVRRLEGE
+3290 TVRSLEGE
-3298 RHRLQERVREL
+3298 RHRLQERVRELEGERHRLLERVREL

-3333 DRTRDWVLQQKTTD
+3333 DRTRDWVLQQETTD

-3352 GQNPEPKHTD
+3352 GQHTD

-3372 ARINSLTSEAPSRL
+3372 TRINSLTSDTTGRL

-3403 QDVMSLLQHI
+3403 QDVMSLLQRI

-3418 ALPESAALLAGGS
+3418 ALPESPALLAGGS

-3465 NLEEELRRNRQK
+3465 NLEDELRRSRQK
-3477 KAVAESGPGRQ
+3477 KAVAESGSGRQ

-3498 SWARERSRLEKCVA
+3498 SWAQERSRLQKAVGR
-3512 QAEAELKRL
+3512 AEAELTRL

-3532 LTEPDNTALKRMYGK
+3532 LTGADPDNTALKRLYGK

-3594 TSLESLS
+3594 SHTSLESIGR
-3601 HQRRGFTRF
+3601 QRRGFTRF

-3629 WQRAGGTVSCAI
+3629 WQRAGGTVSTAI

-3648 QISGADVR
+3648 QVTGADVR
-3656 NESSFLHPGGVE
+3656 NESSFLQPGSVE

-3681 GRDSPRSTASVQHRY
+3681 GRDSPRSTPSVQHRY
-3696 HSMAGDP
+3696 LSMAAEPG
-3703 VGLPCSHL
+3703 GLPCSHL